1 MRWNGFTV
9 LIAVI
14 STGLLTAYLINLW
27 CPRVDGQQASP
38 SPTITAPQS
47 TEELRIESFM
57 PAGNLSEVAPGVSD
71 LTLARYK
78 LTADPA
84 GNIVVS
90 TFIVLDNTND
100 EARQHDWLRLSLM
113 GENGVQA
120 SSGQPEYVARGTH
133 GQYTFEL
140 NPLTV
145 PAGETIELSL
155 VGDVSIEA
163 TDKAEHL
170 FVLPDCGMTVRNSA
184 GGPVKGIVTQGTPS
198 KVIIKA
204 PPKH

>member
-9 LIAVI
+9 LIAVVL
-14 STGLLTAYLINLW
+14 TGLLTAYLVNLW
-27 CPRVDGQQASP
+27 RAHVDGQQVSP
-38 SPTITAPQS
+38 SPTITVSQPM
-47 TEELRIESFM
+47 EKLRIESFM

-84 GNIVVS
+84 GDIIVS

-100 EARQHDWLRLSLM
+100 EARQYDWLRFSLV
-113 GENGVQA
+113 GENGVRV
-120 SSGQPEYVARGTH
+120 SGGQPEYVAQGTH

-140 NPLTV
+140 SPLTV
-145 PAGETIELSL
+145 PAGKTIELTL
-155 VGDVSIEA
+155 IGDVSVEA
-163 TDKAEHL
+163 IDRAEHL

-184 GGPVKGIVTQGTPS
+184 GKPVKGVAQGTPS
-198 KVIIKA
+198 KVTIKA
-204 PPKH
+204 PPKQ